1 MILLSQM
8 AFSPWNIIRYMSKYW
23 QAGGGGGCLHHPGE
37 AHFLILSTKVV
48 ASKKNTTAF
57 QKRFGL
63 FSPSSLCD
71 NLYPNIYLFERLQ
84 KSSRVVLR
92 NKCQSVT

>member
-1 MILLSQM
+1 
-8 AFSPWNIIRYMSKYW
+8 MSTSADKW
-23 QAGGGGGCLHHPGE
+23 GGGGGGGGGVLN
-37 AHFLILSTKVV
+37 TKVV

-71 NLYPNIYLFERLQ
+71 DLYPNIYLFERLQ
-84 KSSRVVLR
+84 KSSWVVLR
-92 NKCQSVT
+92 NKCQLILLSPNT